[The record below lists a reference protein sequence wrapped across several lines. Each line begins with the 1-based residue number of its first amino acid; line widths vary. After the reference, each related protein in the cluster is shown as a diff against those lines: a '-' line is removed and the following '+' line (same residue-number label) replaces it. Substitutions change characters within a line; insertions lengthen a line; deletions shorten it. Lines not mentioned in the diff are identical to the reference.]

1 MIEEPTVFDFPE
13 RMEKKYS
20 KTGAMAEHLGKT
32 GVLKNQTDI
41 KFFRGFKSVQD
52 IREMIT
58 EDEEWGETV
67 HSLSYAESA
76 AENYCLGY
84 MQVGDGRKQ

>member
-1 MIEEPTVFDFPE
+1 MRREISVHWGVKEFEDRKAIIYVDT
-13 RMEKKYS
+13 K
-20 KTGAMAEHLGKT
+20 AEHFEVDYYLGDKHIET
-32 GVLKNQTDI
+32 
-41 KFFRGFKSVQD
+41 
-52 IREMIT
+52 REMIT
-58 EDEEWGETV
+58 EDKEWGETV

>member
-1 MIEEPTVFDFPE
+1 MRREISVHWGVKEFKDRKAIIYVDT
-13 RMEKKYS
+13 K
-20 KTGAMAEHLGKT
+20 AEHFEVDYYLSDDHIET
-32 GVLKNQTDI
+32 
-41 KFFRGFKSVQD
+41 
-52 IREMIT
+52 REMIT
-58 EDEEWGETV
+58 EDKEWGETV